1 MSGGVACAACSPRA
15 CRSSWSAASPP
26 PPWASRWSCARSRR
40 WPFCP
45 CALPACRRSP
55 HSVAWEGVEVPSAD
69 RRLQPR
75 RKARQVRAEL
85 PRERI
90 LTAAAHVF
98 TEYGYAAGTTNRIA
112 EQARISIGSLYQ
124 YFPNKDAILAQLLI
138 RHIDRGTWA
147 EADRLDLSPGALRET
162 VQALVRDAIDRHGR
176 IRTAQI
182 RDLLSRHP
190 DVRVGDVG
198 TAADLILFTIEMNT
212 HKLMAAP
219 SAVPV
224 DTFATEL
231 VDMVTRY
238 LRGDCNRR
246 IPGSGR
252 GTYRAGGPAGLA
264 AGPHQRPSLVI
275 LRETQRP
282 ELRGTRS

>member
-1 MSGGVACAACSPRA
+1 M
-15 CRSSWSAASPP
+15 
-26 PPWASRWSCARSRR
+26 
-40 WPFCP
+40 
-45 CALPACRRSP
+45 
-55 HSVAWEGVEVPSAD
+55 PSAD

-75 RKARQVRAEL
+75 RKPRQVRAEL
-85 PRERI
+85 TRERI

-112 EQARISIGSLYQ
+112 ERARISIGSLYQ

-138 RHIDRGTWA
+138 RHIDRGTWT
-147 EADRLDLSPGALRET
+147 EADRLDLSPGTLRAT
-162 VQALVRDAIDRHGR
+162 VQALVRDAIDSHSEDPQLLRIMIEEAPLSQDLLDAIDRHGR

-219 SAVPV
+219 STVPV
-224 DTFATEL
+224 ETFATEL

-238 LRGDCNRR
+238 LRGD
-246 IPGSGR
+246 
-252 GTYRAGGPAGLA
+252 
-264 AGPHQRPSLVI
+264 
-275 LRETQRP
+275 
-282 ELRGTRS
+282 